1 MALIYD
7 AELTPSK
14 PDLLTEW
21 VPRQSW
27 FAGDA
32 AARVRILGSYRFDD
46 PAGEVGIETFLVRF
60 GDGPVL
66 QVPLT
71 YRGRPLDDRADAA
84 EVEPITTMQHSV
96 LGTRWVYDGP
106 HDPAYVA
113 ALASA
118 VLTGGSEAKL
128 LMSDG
133 TELPSR
139 GSVQGSGA
147 AADGVAEPASLDV
160 IDSDGATACVT
171 PDYTLAVRRLVEPG
185 DAAAA
190 DVAGAETLD
199 LRLTGTWA
207 GSPEQAVLVVLSGR
221 ASSAVESRNAEPAP
235 APSTASFGRSMP
247 EPHG

>member
-32 AARVRILGSYRFDD
+32 AARARILGSYRFDD

-71 YRGRPLDDRADAA
+71 YRGRPLDGRADAA

-128 LMSDG
+128 LTSDG

-160 IDSDGATACVT
+160 ADSDGATACVT

-185 DAAAA
+185 GSRGVADAAGTGETGGA
-190 DVAGAETLD
+190 DGIGPTTELD
-199 LRLTGTWA
+199 LSGTWA
-207 GSPEQAVLVVLSGR
+207 GSSDPAVLAIVRL
-221 ASSAVESRNAEPAP
+221 
-235 APSTASFGRSMP
+235 
-247 EPHG
+247 HG